1 MSISRV
7 PPRIGGDAA
16 WGAEA
21 DLMMHIASGSQAAFA
36 QLYDLTCTRVFGL
49 ILSVIDA
56 RAAAEEVLQ
65 DTYLQV
71 WSHAR
76 EYATHRGSVSAWI
89 SEIARDR
96 AAERVRSTA
105 DATATGPRDGD
116 FDTPLGLLS
125 A

>member
-21 DLMMHIASGSQAAFA
+21 DLMMHIASGSQVAFA
-36 QLYDLTCTRVFGL
+36 QLYDLTCARVFGL
-49 ILSVIDA
+49 VLGVIDA

-105 DATATGPRDGD
+105 TGPRDGD